1 MIILGMVPDF
11 QIPPPLEIWKSARK
25 FLTTGFWSCE
35 IPLMKSI
42 QVCPG
47 PKNCVFV
54 SKRTSYSRHKTS
66 CTVLVDKVKH
76 LHFCCFICEFI
87 FFC

>member
-1 MIILGMVPDF
+1 
-11 QIPPPLEIWKSARK
+11 
-25 FLTTGFWSCE
+25 
-35 IPLMKSI
+35 MKSI